1 MKSVFFTEMN
11 VSDTRANSCFIF
23 SSLFVAIAI
32 EAFNKLGTL
41 DEDPHQLRPHIERQ
55 ASEQRP
61 PTVDV

>member
-1 MKSVFFTEMN
+1 MKSVFFYSNERISP
-11 VSDTRANSCFIF
+11 VLIHVFF